1 MGVKDG
7 KITEYWGGY
16 SDYLRQ
22 KEEERQHQAVEYEL
36 MMKERERLESAVQEK
51 RQQANRLDNKKK
63 EKIQKLYRKCWTT
76 WACKN
81 DWHQERKLYQAAKS
95 MEKRLAALEDIQAP
109 EHLRSIRFSSKF
121 SPRTAQ

>member
-1 MGVKDG
+1 MVVDKIWELKDG

-63 EKIQKLYRKCWTT
+63 EKNPKLYRKCWTT

-81 DWHQERKLYQAAKS
+81 DWHQAKKTVS
-95 MEKRLAALEDIQAP
+95 G
-109 EHLRSIRFSSKF
+109 S
-121 SPRTAQ
+121 

>member
-1 MGVKDG
+1 MVVDKIWELKDG

-63 EKIQKLYRKCWTT
+63 GEKSKTLPKVLDDLGMQK
-76 WACKN
+76 
-81 DWHQERKLYQAAKS
+81 
-95 MEKRLAALEDIQAP
+95 
-109 EHLRSIRFSSKF
+109 
-121 SPRTAQ
+121 

>member
-1 MGVKDG
+1 MLSVMTDIFLDMVVDKIWGVKKTV

-51 RQQANRLDNKKK
+51 NAS
-63 EKIQKLYRKCWTT
+63 KLI
-76 WACKN
+76 
-81 DWHQERKLYQAAKS
+81 D
-95 MEKRLAALEDIQAP
+95 
-109 EHLRSIRFSSKF
+109 
-121 SPRTAQ
+121 

>member
-1 MGVKDG
+1 HDRYFLDMVVDKIWELKDG

-16 SDYLRQ
+16 SYYLLK

-63 EKIQKLYRKCWTT
+63 GEK
-76 WACKN
+76 
-81 DWHQERKLYQAAKS
+81 
-95 MEKRLAALEDIQAP
+95 
-109 EHLRSIRFSSKF
+109 
-121 SPRTAQ
+121 